1 MLILKSVSKSFG
13 KTKALDDV
21 SLTVSPGEFISVIG
35 PSGAGKST
43 LLRCI
48 NRLTNADSGEILFEG
63 RNIRKT
69 SGRELRA
76 WRAKA
81 AMIFQQFNLVPRL
94 DVVTNVLLG
103 RLAHRAV
110 WPSRTV

>member
-1 MLILKSVSKSFG
+1 MD
-13 KTKALDDV
+13 AV
-21 SLTVSPGEFISVIG
+21 SLSVEPGQFICVIG

-48 NRLTNADSGEILFEG
+48 NRLTDADSGEIQFEG
-63 RNIRKT
+63 RNVL
-69 SGRELRA
+69 SLNGQDLRA
-76 WRAKA
+76 WRARA

-103 RLAHRAV
+103 RLAHRSI
-110 WPSRTV
+110 WP